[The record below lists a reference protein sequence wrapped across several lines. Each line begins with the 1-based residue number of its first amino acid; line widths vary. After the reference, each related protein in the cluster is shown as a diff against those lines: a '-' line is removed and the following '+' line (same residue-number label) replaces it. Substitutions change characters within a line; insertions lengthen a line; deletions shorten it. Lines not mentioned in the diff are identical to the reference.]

1 MKIKLMIIGL
11 IVLLIA
17 VILCG
22 CNNQSNGG
30 LHGNDQDFI
39 GTWKTGGG
47 SFAMGD
53 SIRFN
58 SDYTCDFFWSHNSNI
73 LLNGTWDRT
82 YKNQVG
88 YVVVISLGDI
98 ETIENNIHT
107 LVKQIDHYD
116 VMKKNWI
123 DIKNK
128 YPYN

>member
-1 MKIKLMIIGL
+1 MNLQKIIGL

-22 CNNQSNGG
+22 CNNQRNGG

-58 SDYTCDFFWSHNSNI
+58 SDYTCDFFWSHNNNI

-98 ETIENNIHT
+98 ETTYKYDFFDSYKT
-107 LVKQIDHYD
+107 LRLKLQDSDDYIYYGKQ
-116 VMKKNWI
+116 
-123 DIKNK
+123 
-128 YPYN
+128 